1 MVKPRKAPGEGK
13 KRLTKWQLI
22 MPVILLGVGTGV
34 ALIISQF
41 ISGKPPL
48 QQCITSEDLSFKL
61 HATLSVTIDGVPV
74 EVPANIGRDEDC
86 IRPLHTKE
94 DGNVYVI
101 YSRPIRFTLLDL
113 LSLWGLSTDGY
124 DTSIWVK
131 GKGQQEFLNV
141 GSDPGKVAIE
151 DGLSIRLELRSR

>member
-1 MVKPRKAPGEGK
+1 MVKPRKAPGEDK

-22 MPVILLGVGTGV
+22 MPAILIGIGTGV
-34 ALIISQF
+34 AFIISQF

-61 HATLSVTIDGVPV
+61 HATLSVTINDKPI

-113 LSLWGLSTDGY
+113 IRLWGLNTEGY
-124 DTSIWVK
+124 EMSIWVK
-131 GKGQQEFLNV
+131 GKGQEEFINI
-141 GSDPGKVAIE
+141 GNDPSRVAIE